1 MLEQS
6 LKKFIESYQDFPT
19 KGILFR
25 DLTPVFR
32 NPNIFNELVSEM
44 ANLKIYKET
53 EAIIAIDARGFL
65 LGSPI
70 ALTLNKPLI
79 LARKPGKLPGEIF
92 SKNYDLEY
100 GKNSL
105 SIQKEAIQNYDSFL
119 IVDDL
124 LATGGTVSCVSNL
137 IISQGKEIKGLN
149 VVIEL
154 MDLKGKEKFDFPVIS
169 HVKY

>member
-1 MLEQS
+1 
-6 LKKFIESYQDFPT
+6 
-19 KGILFR
+19 
-25 DLTPVFR
+25 
-32 NPNIFNELVSEM
+32 
-44 ANLKIYKET
+44 
-53 EAIIAIDARGFL
+53 
-65 LGSPI
+65 
-70 ALTLNKPLI
+70 LNKPLI
-79 LARKPGKLPGEIF
+79 LERKPWKLPGEIF

-124 LATGGTVSCVSNL
+124 LATGGTASCVSNL
-137 IISQGKEIKGLN
+137 IVSQGKEIKGLK